1 MTNFTEEYLREN
13 FIRLNNVRLG
23 HDVKIFSFVNAY
35 GCEIG
40 DESKI
45 GAFVEIQKGARIG
58 SRCKVSSHTFI
69 CEGVSIED
77 GVFIGHGV
85 MFTNDKYPRA
95 TRPDGTLQ
103 SDEDWQVV
111 PTLVRRGASIGSGAV
126 IVAGVTI
133 GENAMIGA
141 GAVVTRDVPANTVV
155 AGIPSRVIRKVKK

>member
-1 MTNFTEEYLREN
+1 
-13 FIRLNNVRLG
+13 
-23 HDVKIFSFVNAY
+23 
-35 GCEIG
+35 
-40 DESKI
+40 I

-69 CEGVSIED
+69 CEGVTIED

-141 GAVVTRDVPANTVV
+141 GAVVTRDVPANTIV
-155 AGIPSRVIRKVKK
+155 AGIPSRVI